1 MQTSIPFNS
10 FLSHLEL
17 ARKAAR
23 MKKKKKAENLQDLEE
38 KQIEKILN
46 QRKVLNKTLGK
57 ILAHMQDK
65 KKKN

>member
-10 FLSHLEL
+10 FFSHLEL

-57 ILAHMQDK
+57 ILAHMEDQ